1 MARSICSRMFAR
13 FSVVNE
19 NLFQGDCWRRT
30 RCCWKEREETCP
42 MPVTAK
48 QQRVFEFIRR
58 YIESN
63 HEPPTIAEI
72 GRQFQM
78 SSSASVHAIL
88 IALER
93 EGLIKRIP
101 NVSRGIQ
108 IVEQETAAD
117 ESNDIPLL
125 GTVAAGQPIEA
136 ILSHDTVSVPKDMQG
151 RGRTFALRV
160 RGDSMI
166 EENIQDGDII
176 VVASQKTADNGQVVV
191 ALIDGNYATVK
202 KFYREPDF
210 IRLEPANPQFKPI
223 FVKTPERIQIQGVVH
238 GLIRRYDHA
247 VVA

>member
-1 MARSICSRMFAR
+1 
-13 FSVVNE
+13 
-19 NLFQGDCWRRT
+19 
-30 RCCWKEREETCP
+30 

-48 QQRVFEFIRR
+48 QRRIYEFIRR

-63 HEPPTIAEI
+63 QESPTIAEI
-72 GRQFQM
+72 GKQFQM
-78 SSSASVHAIL
+78 RSTASVHAVL
-88 IALER
+88 VALER

-108 IVEQETAAD
+108 IVQQKDSD
-117 ESNDIPLL
+117 EDGDNEIPLL

-136 ILSHDTVSVPKDMQG
+136 ILSHDVISVPKDMHG
-151 RGRTFALRV
+151 NGRTFALRV

-176 VVASQKTADNGQVVV
+176 IVSSQKTADNGQMVV

-223 FVKTPERIQIQGVVH
+223 FIKTPERIQIQGIVK
-238 GLIRRYDHA
+238 GLIRKYA
-247 VVA
+247 A

>member
-1 MARSICSRMFAR
+1 
-13 FSVVNE
+13 
-19 NLFQGDCWRRT
+19 
-30 RCCWKEREETCP
+30 

-48 QQRVFEFIRR
+48 QRRVFEFIRR

-88 IALER
+88 VALER

-108 IVEQETAAD
+108 IVEEQQQQEAPD
-117 ESNDIPLL
+117 ESQEIPLL

-136 ILSHDTVSVPKDMQG
+136 ILSHDTVSVPRDMQG

-176 VVASQKTADNGQVVV
+176 VVTSQKTADNGQVVV
-191 ALIDGNYATVK
+191 ALIDGAYATVK
-202 KFYREPDF
+202 KFYREPEF

-223 FVKTPERIQIQGVVH
+223 FIKTPERIQIQGIVR
-238 GLIRRYDHA
+238 GLIRKYEH
-247 VVA
+247 

>member
-1 MARSICSRMFAR
+1 
-13 FSVVNE
+13 
-19 NLFQGDCWRRT
+19 
-30 RCCWKEREETCP
+30 

-48 QQRVFEFIRR
+48 QRRVYEFIRR

-88 IALER
+88 VALER
-93 EGLIKRIP
+93 EGLIKRVP
-101 NVSRGIQ
+101 NVSRGIE
-108 IVEQETAAD
+108 IVQHKGGDDDDDSE
-117 ESNDIPLL
+117 IPLL

-136 ILSHDTVSVPKDMQG
+136 ILSHDTISVPKDMHG
-151 RGRTFALRV
+151 HGRTFALRV

-166 EENIQDGDII
+166 EENIQDGDVII
-176 VVASQKTADNGQVVV
+176 VASQQTAENGQVVV

-202 KFYREPDF
+202 KFYREPEF

-223 FVKTPERIQIQGVVH
+223 FIKTPERIQIQGVVR
-238 GLIRRYDHA
+238 GLIRKYA
-247 VVA
+247 AA

>member
-1 MARSICSRMFAR
+1 
-13 FSVVNE
+13 
-19 NLFQGDCWRRT
+19 
-30 RCCWKEREETCP
+30 

-48 QQRVFEFIRR
+48 QRRVFEFIRR

-63 HEPPTIAEI
+63 HEAPTIAEI

-93 EGLIKRIP
+93 DGLIKRIP

-108 IVEQETAAD
+108 VVEQEDAAPAE
-117 ESNDIPLL
+117 ESTDIPLL

-166 EENIQDGDII
+166 DENIQDGDII
-176 VVASQKTADNGQVVV
+176 VVASQKTAENGQVVV

-202 KFYREPDF
+202 KFYHEPEF

-223 FVKTPERIQIQGVVH
+223 FIKTPERIQIQGVVR
-238 GLIRRYDHA
+238 GLIRKYDH
-247 VVA
+247 

>member
-1 MARSICSRMFAR
+1 
-13 FSVVNE
+13 
-19 NLFQGDCWRRT
+19 
-30 RCCWKEREETCP
+30 

-48 QQRVFEFIRR
+48 QRRIFEFIRR

-88 IALER
+88 ITLER
-93 EGLIKRIP
+93 EGLIKRTP

-108 IVEQETAAD
+108 IVEQETAGE
-117 ESNDIPLL
+117 ESNEIPLL

-136 ILSHDTVSVPKDMQG
+136 ILSHDTVAVPKDMQG

-166 EENIQDGDII
+166 DVNIQDGDII

-223 FVKTPERIQIQGVVH
+223 FIQTPERIQIQGVVR
-238 GLIRRYDHA
+238 GLIRKYDH
-247 VVA
+247 

>member
-1 MARSICSRMFAR
+1 
-13 FSVVNE
+13 
-19 NLFQGDCWRRT
+19 
-30 RCCWKEREETCP
+30 

-48 QQRVFEFIRR
+48 QRRVFEFIRR

-117 ESNDIPLL
+117 ETNDIPLL

-166 EENIQDGDII
+166 DENIQDGDII

-202 KFYREPDF
+202 KFYREPEF

-223 FVKTPERIQIQGVVH
+223 FIKTPERIQIQGIVR
-238 GLIRRYDHA
+238 GLIRKYDH
-247 VVA
+247 

>member
-1 MARSICSRMFAR
+1 
-13 FSVVNE
+13 
-19 NLFQGDCWRRT
+19 
-30 RCCWKEREETCP
+30 

-48 QQRVFEFIRR
+48 QRRIFEFIRR

-63 HEPPTIAEI
+63 QEPPTIAEI

-78 SSSASVHAIL
+78 RSSASVHAVL
-88 IALER
+88 VALER
-93 EGLIKRIP
+93 EGLIKRTP
-101 NVSRGIQ
+101 NVSRGIE
-108 IVEQETAAD
+108 IVQEKESDD
-117 ESNDIPLL
+117 EEKNEIPLL

-136 ILSHDTVSVPKDMQG
+136 ILSHDVVSVPKELHG

-176 VVASQKTADNGQVVV
+176 IVVSQKTADNGQMVV

-223 FVKTPERIQIQGVVH
+223 FIKTPERIQIQGVVK
-238 GLIRRYDHA
+238 GLIRKYA
-247 VVA
+247 A